1 MIKPVTMYSVICDR
15 CGKTYGEDD
24 GVIAW
29 VDECTAKEQAMESE
43 WAEIGDKHY
52 CPDCYEFNDELD
64 ECVPKM
70 IYRNDVLGN
79 PLIKGAKVLCR
90 NFEFDTWHRWRI
102 GYFKGETTDKRF
114 PYIVMVNGDSI
125 AYSDCLAYTDSTKI
139 LEGFCSRYISKQ
151 WQLDAAIE
159 DIKELNKL

>member
-1 MIKPVTMYSVICDR
+1 M
-15 CGKTYGEDD
+15 
-24 GVIAW
+24 
-29 VDECTAKEQAMESE
+29 
-43 WAEIGDKHY
+43 
-52 CPDCYEFNDELD
+52 L
-64 ECVPKM
+64 
-70 IYRNDVLGN
+70 LGN

-90 NFEFDTWHRWRI
+90 NFEFDTWPRWRI

-125 AYSDCLAYTDSTKI
+125 AYSDCIAYTDSTKI

-159 DIKELNKL
+159 DKRIK

>member
-1 MIKPVTMYSVICDR
+1 MIKPITMYSVVCDR
-15 CGKTYGEDD
+15 CGRILEDGAVWED
-24 GVIAW
+24 KSSAISYAVNSKW
-29 VDECTAKEQAMESE
+29 K
-43 WAEIGDKHY
+43 EIGDKHY
-52 CPDCYEFNDELD
+52 CPNCYEFDDELD

-139 LEGFCSRYISKQ
+139 LEGFCSCYISKQ
-151 WQLDAAIE
+151 WQLDAAIK